1 MIFDM
6 PIGAI
11 NMSIGGWNY
20 VSIAG
25 RAHDCGCIWSV
36 FNQRR
41 EGLLCCGKCCV
52 AKRIINRLIIESQ
65 KAWMNSDGDF
75 GT

>member
-25 RAHDCGCIWSV
+25 RAHDRGCIWSV
-36 FNQRR
+36 FN
-41 EGLLCCGKCCV
+41 
-52 AKRIINRLIIESQ
+52 
-65 KAWMNSDGDF
+65 
-75 GT
+75 